1 MNRPVSKLTV
11 GAIRIAPM
19 TEAALDAVVEI
30 HLAAFPDYMNAS
42 LGRGYLRA
50 FLRGFLS
57 RSDAVAL
64 MAMSESGQVLGYA
77 AGAPVQAVPEMT
89 RALASTAALALM
101 VRPWLFTSP
110 RIRRTVRQTAAQWLG
125 RSARPK
131 ATPLLPMPT
140 YSLVSIGVDPH
151 ARGRGV
157 GDQLLK
163 AFEQEAVQRGGVAM
177 RLSVYP
183 SNHGARQF
191 YERHGWQPFVE
202 EVPPGEAMYYSKVF

>member
-1 MNRPVSKLTV
+1 MNRPVSQLTV
-11 GAIRIAPM
+11 GAIRIGPM

-50 FLRGFLS
+50 FLRGFLQ
-57 RSDAVAL
+57 RTDALAL
-64 MAMSESGQVLGYA
+64 MAVSESGQVLGYA
-77 AGAPVQAVPEMT
+77 AGAPVQSVPEMT
-89 RALASTAALALM
+89 RALASAAALALL

-110 RIRRTVRQTAAQWLG
+110 RIRRTVWRTAEQWLG
-125 RSARPK
+125 RSSRPK

-140 YSLVSIGVDPH
+140 FSLVSIGVDPQ

-163 AFEQEAVQRGGVAM
+163 AFEQEVRQRGGIAL

-191 YERHGWQPFVE
+191 YERHGWQPFDGD
-202 EVPPGEAMYYSKVF
+202 VPPGEAMYYSKVF